1 MKKSMVSKLL
11 AGAVAVGGAFVSHA
25 ETIATFADPSPSG
38 ATPLFTFTSAAGAGT
53 LTGGWNAL
61 GLTLQTPGLAAP
73 DFSDAQFT
81 MPPVAAT
88 GGIGVWALGPGSV
101 NFFDSSSAPL
111 FTITFSSGTLTSP
124 VGTGASDFVGDN
136 VVFSG
141 PIIPAGVLVNEAFA
155 FSFANPRGTIEN
167 YTVTSAFTSSA
178 DRIPE
183 PSSLA
188 LLALGSVVTL
198 LRRR

>member
-1 MKKSMVSKLL
+1 MKMSIMAKAVVAAL
-11 AGAVAVGGAFVSHA
+11 AAGGASVAQA

-38 ATPLFTFTSAAGAGT
+38 ATPVFTFASAGGAGT
-53 LTGGWNAL
+53 LSGSWNGL
-61 GLTLQTPGLAAP
+61 GLNLLTPGLGAP
-73 DFSDAQFT
+73 DFADAQFT
-81 MPPVAAT
+81 MPAVAAT
-88 GGIGVWALGPGSV
+88 GGGNIWALGAGSV
-101 NFFDSSSAPL
+101 SFFDSSNNPL
-111 FTITFSSGTLTSP
+111 FTISFQSGTLTSP

-136 VVFSG
+136 VTFSG
-141 PIIPAGVLVNEAFA
+141 PIIPAGSLTNEAFA

-188 LLALGSVVTL
+188 LIALGSAIGL
-198 LRRR
+198 MRRR